1 VPGSGVAASAAG
13 AARAAAVRLS
23 SGAPAKDDVSSSD
36 RDEATTQHGESNA
49 TVMATTTYATSMATT
64 QVVLDAAMLA
74 S

>member
-1 VPGSGVAASAAG
+1 
-13 AARAAAVRLS
+13 VRLS